1 MLAALIWML
10 VASSWWPPWPVA
22 PGRELMSSARRLGWW
37 AEIASY
43 LPPRDAHEIAPKQYL
58 WQIVYCSRRC
68 LCLFWQYVSSF
79 EYWVQPLRFRIFWGY
94 SVASRTRKIARSED
108 MWLAALSKTS
118 GQHLERR
125 HEAGSYH
132 PICSGRDKS
141 PASTP
146 ALSSAQ
152 AANIKI
158 TPMYAISDLCDPRL
172 F

>member
-1 MLAALIWML
+1 MLDIARYVLAVLIWML

-37 AEIASY
+37 AEIVSY
-43 LPPRDAHEIAPKQYL
+43 LPPMRMELIQNNISEK
-58 WQIVYCSRRC
+58 
-68 LCLFWQYVSSF
+68 YVSIVSF
-79 EYWVQPLRFRIFWGY
+79 EHSLWDSGY
-94 SVASRTRKIARSED
+94 SEPGNSHPNQEGCASEAMWVAV
-108 MWLAALSKTS
+108 LSKTS

-125 HEAGSYH
+125 REAGSYH
-132 PICSGRDKS
+132 PICSSRDKS
-141 PASTP
+141 P
-146 ALSSAQ
+146 SSEQ

>member
-1 MLAALIWML
+1 MATVTRGAGPWADEQREAPQLVSGDRVVLTTPRCAWNCSKTIFVTNSVLFMSLSMSVLAICFFFWVLST
-10 VASSWWPPWPVA
+10 AS
-22 PGRELMSSARRLGWW
+22 
-37 AEIASY
+37 EIQDILSQ
-43 LPPRDAHEIAPKQYL
+43 E
-58 WQIVYCSRRC
+58 C
-68 LCLFWQYVSSF
+68 
-79 EYWVQPLRFRIFWGY
+79 RIQNQEGCE
-94 SVASRTRKIARSED
+94 SKA
-108 MWLAALSKTS
+108 MWLAVLSKTS

-146 ALSSAQ
+146 ATSSAQ